1 MALPHAQA
9 RDVID
14 LQPLG
19 EAVAQTPSTSLI
31 KTAQLQLMRVVL
43 RAGQSLPEHRVPGEI
58 TLHGL
63 EGEAVVTT
71 AEGDRVLKAQQLV
84 LLPGGEPHAV
94 HARSDCSLLVTVRLG
109 GP

>member
-19 EAVAQTPSTSLI
+19 AAVAQTPSTSLI
-31 KTAQLQLMRVVL
+31 KTARLQLMRVVL
-43 RAGQSLPEHRVPGEI
+43 RAGQSLPEHQVPGEI
-58 TLHGL
+58 TIQGL

-71 AEGDRVLKAQQLV
+71 TEGERVLKAQQLV

-94 HARSDCSLLVTVRLG
+94 HARTDCSLLVTVRLG